1 VSESRQGRSVE
12 GQRRGE
18 LRCASEK
25 KEPVWGE
32 MRGHSRPDLCAASW
46 ASSFALRRARKSAR
60 QLECC
65 TCSMRTWMRF
75 LATRPPICEGE
86 KAPRV

>member
-1 VSESRQGRSVE
+1 MSESRQGRGVE

-18 LRCASEK
+18 LTAHSK
-25 KEPVWGE
+25 KGPVWGE
-32 MRGHSRPDLCAASW
+32 MRGHPRPDLCAASW

-75 LATRPPICEGE
+75 PATRPPICEGE